1 MSENEKF
8 SIEQIN
14 NIQKYVI
21 EVGKNLKELHMRIS
35 KYNEELDKEN
45 FPATLKLLPKIT
57 SKINDLNKILKEN
70 NEIKINYLENEISEI
85 NTWMN
90 KQKDLELQKNK
101 KIKYKEFFLNNLYEK
116 SKSKNLEVQGRFP
129 DFHCNNFKLKLDE
142 RKFSIKL
149 LYGGDQE
156 KMKVFEDWNLENI
169 LNYIYNF
176 YEFLKKINLENELK
190 QIHESYMNCLKNKES
205 GVEWVPIVDIL
216 SEYTKIKQNTNNQL
230 IYPERILFSSLIY
243 RISENPELRVIGEKI
258 TRRTAT
264 HTASGKSNEHLWIPT
279 KTNDLIGENIMYL
292 SFKKDIN

>member
-21 EVGKNLKELHMRIS
+21 ELGKNLKELHMRIS

-116 SKSKNLEVQGRFP
+116 STSKKLVVEGRFP
-129 DFHCNNFKLKLDE
+129 DFHCNNFKLKPVVVTLGYCDNIKMVKRYFKIE
-142 RKFSIKL
+142 DMLSI
-149 LYGGDQE
+149 
-156 KMKVFEDWNLENI
+156 
-169 LNYIYNF
+169 
-176 YEFLKKINLENELK
+176 
-190 QIHESYMNCLKNKES
+190 
-205 GVEWVPIVDIL
+205 
-216 SEYTKIKQNTNNQL
+216 
-230 IYPERILFSSLIY
+230 
-243 RISENPELRVIGEKI
+243 
-258 TRRTAT
+258 
-264 HTASGKSNEHLWIPT
+264 
-279 KTNDLIGENIMYL
+279 
-292 SFKKDIN
+292 